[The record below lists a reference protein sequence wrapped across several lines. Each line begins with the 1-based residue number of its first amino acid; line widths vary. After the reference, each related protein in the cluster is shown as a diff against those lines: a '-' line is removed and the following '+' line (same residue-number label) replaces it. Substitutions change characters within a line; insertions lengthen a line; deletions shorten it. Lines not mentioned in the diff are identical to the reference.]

1 MSSLWTFDLYWHTDT
16 QKVRRYRSNIN
27 SDVFSIKHS
36 IVIKSDIKTQGFM
49 VLAKDHYLQ
58 GWFAIT
64 IHSALLPRPRCHHPT
79 YRPDVAWRKAAMGR
93 RSIPHTVCA
102 PSVKQTSAMAWSND
116 EITWWLWENIRH
128 IQISG
133 PASLLRWTNLGNIK
147 LVSLSGNHGWIHV
160 TCYVLSCWLWSPRR
174 DTVILQWQVGVKDQQ
189 ERLPERKCNIL
200 APQSMALKMILI
212 LVFWSQVQ
220 TGASVSFELFLYW
233 TGALSAPSVSFHGS
247 SEMGYLSFI
256 SKRTNI

>member
-1 MSSLWTFDLYWHTDT
+1 MGVFFSRVHLDICCHATVKACESGGRNPKLPAVHSSPPPEVMSSLWTFDLYWHTDT

-49 VLAKDHYLQ
+49 VFLAKD
-58 GWFAIT
+58 
-64 IHSALLPRPRCHHPT
+64 HHPT

-116 EITWWLWENIRH
+116 EITWWLWENMRH

-160 TCYVLSCWLWSPRR
+160 TCYVVADNEAREE
-174 DTVILQWQVGVKDQQ
+174 I
-189 ERLPERKCNIL
+189 
-200 APQSMALKMILI
+200 
-212 LVFWSQVQ
+212 
-220 TGASVSFELFLYW
+220 
-233 TGALSAPSVSFHGS
+233 PSSYSG
-247 SEMGYLSFI
+247 
-256 SKRTNI
+256 R